1 MVWLPHW
8 TQTEEVPVTS
18 NSADDMQPMP
28 RQRPRVSAE
37 ELARRKGVRPVESL
51 DDMAR
56 DVFASDD
63 ELDEFLAY
71 TYANRHAGLA

>member
-1 MVWLPHW
+1 M
-8 TQTEEVPVTS
+8 TT
-18 NSADDMQPMP
+18 NSADDMP
-28 RQRPRVSAE
+28 RQRPRMTVE
-37 ELARRKGVRPVESL
+37 ELARRKGVRPIRSL

-71 TYANRHAGLA
+71 TYANRQAGLA